1 MIDRPIHIDGCR
13 SSISLDRSE
22 DTLEDDTPGPC
33 TNAVRVGLAWF
44 RGFAGVQASM
54 NERGHRGRL
63 VGGIESGLRRSQN
76 PKMSIEQDGAAVVTI
91 NGEITVDA
99 RLIAPHL
106 GLTPEEMM
114 AELRCGFVYQMAE
127 KGTAA
132 DEGRIRL
139 TFRYRARECRIVVDA
154 SGAIVG

>member
-1 MIDRPIHIDGCR
+1 M
-13 SSISLDRSE
+13 SE
-22 DTLEDDTPGPC
+22 GIE
-33 TNAVRVGLAWF
+33 VRWSG
-44 RGFAGVQASM
+44 
-54 NERGHRGRL
+54 ET
-63 VGGIESGLRRSQN
+63 ESGLMRSPN
-76 PKMSIEQDGAAVVTI
+76 RKMSIQHDLAAVVSI

-114 AELRCGFVYQMAE
+114 TELRCGFVYQVAE

-139 TFRYRARECRIVVDA
+139 TFAIALESAVSSSMPVARL
-154 SGAIVG
+154 

>member
-1 MIDRPIHIDGCR
+1 
-13 SSISLDRSE
+13 
-22 DTLEDDTPGPC
+22 
-33 TNAVRVGLAWF
+33 
-44 RGFAGVQASM
+44 M
-54 NERGHRGRL
+54 NERGHRGPL
-63 VGGIESGLRRSQN
+63 VGGDRERLEAEQN
-76 PKMSIEQDGAAVVTI
+76 PKMSIRHDLHDLRAVVSI
-91 NGEITVDA
+91 DGEITVDA

-114 AELRCGFVYQMAE
+114 AELRCGRVYQVAE

-154 SGAIVG
+154 SGAVVG

>member
-1 MIDRPIHIDGCR
+1 MREGIEVRW
-13 SSISLDRSE
+13 SE
-22 DTLEDDTPGPC
+22 ET
-33 TNAVRVGLAWF
+33 
-44 RGFAGVQASM
+44 
-54 NERGHRGRL
+54 
-63 VGGIESGLRRSQN
+63 ESGLRRSPN
-76 PKMSIEQDGAAVVTI
+76 RKMSIQQDRGAVVSI
-91 NGEITVDA
+91 DGEISVDT

-114 AELRCGFVYQMAE
+114 AELRCGRVYQVAE

-154 SGAIVG
+154 SGAVVG

>member
-1 MIDRPIHIDGCR
+1 
-13 SSISLDRSE
+13 
-22 DTLEDDTPGPC
+22 
-33 TNAVRVGLAWF
+33 
-44 RGFAGVQASM
+44 
-54 NERGHRGRL
+54 
-63 VGGIESGLRRSQN
+63 
-76 PKMSIEQDGAAVVTI
+76 MSIEQDGAAVVTI

-114 AELRCGFVYQMAE
+114 AELRCGFVYQVAE

-139 TFRYRARECRIVVDA
+139 IFRYRARECRIVVDA
-154 SGAIVG
+154 SGEVVG

>member
-1 MIDRPIHIDGCR
+1 MR
-13 SSISLDRSE
+13 E
-22 DTLEDDTPGPC
+22 
-33 TNAVRVGLAWF
+33 
-44 RGFAGVQASM
+44 
-54 NERGHRGRL
+54 
-63 VGGIESGLRRSQN
+63 GIEVRWSGEIGSGLRRRQN

-99 RLIAPHL
+99 RLIARHL

-114 AELRCGFVYQMAE
+114 AELRCGFVYQVAQ

>member
-1 MIDRPIHIDGCR
+1 MREGID
-13 SSISLDRSE
+13 
-22 DTLEDDTPGPC
+22 
-33 TNAVRVGLAWF
+33 VRWSG
-44 RGFAGVQASM
+44 
-54 NERGHRGRL
+54 E
-63 VGGIESGLRRSQN
+63 IESGLRRSPN
-76 PKMSIEQDGAAVVTI
+76 PKMSIRHDFHDLRAVVSI

-114 AELRCGFVYQMAE
+114 AELRCGFVYQVAE
-127 KGTAA
+127 KGTAQ

>member
-1 MIDRPIHIDGCR
+1 
-13 SSISLDRSE
+13 
-22 DTLEDDTPGPC
+22 
-33 TNAVRVGLAWF
+33 
-44 RGFAGVQASM
+44 
-54 NERGHRGRL
+54 
-63 VGGIESGLRRSQN
+63 
-76 PKMSIEQDGAAVVTI
+76 MSIEQDGAAVVSI

-114 AELRCGFVYQMAE
+114 AELRCGFVYQVAE

-132 DEGRIRL
+132 NEGRIRL

-154 SGAIVG
+154 SGAVVGWSASPGARRLQ

>member
-1 MIDRPIHIDGCR
+1 MGAALR
-13 SSISLDRSE
+13 SAL
-22 DTLEDDTPGPC
+22 TALKTPSKP
-33 TNAVRVGLAWF
+33 THRVRAPTPLGWDSHGFV
-44 RGFAGVQASM
+44 GFAGVRVST
-54 NERGHRGRL
+54 NERGHQGPL
-63 VGGIESGLRRSQN
+63 VGGNREGGLRRSQN
-76 PKMSIEQDGAAVVTI
+76 PKMSIQHDLAAVVSI

-99 RLIAPHL
+99 RLIAPDL

-114 AELRCGFVYQMAE
+114 AELRCGLVYQVAE

-154 SGAIVG
+154 SGAVVG

>member
-1 MIDRPIHIDGCR
+1 
-13 SSISLDRSE
+13 
-22 DTLEDDTPGPC
+22 
-33 TNAVRVGLAWF
+33 
-44 RGFAGVQASM
+44 M
-54 NERGHRGRL
+54 NERGHRGPL
-63 VGGIESGLRRSQN
+63 VGGDRERLEAEQN
-76 PKMSIEQDGAAVVTI
+76 PKMSIEQDGAAVVSI

-114 AELRCGFVYQMAE
+114 AELRCGFVYQVAE

-154 SGAIVG
+154 SGAVVG

>member
-1 MIDRPIHIDGCR
+1 
-13 SSISLDRSE
+13 
-22 DTLEDDTPGPC
+22 
-33 TNAVRVGLAWF
+33 
-44 RGFAGVQASM
+44 
-54 NERGHRGRL
+54 
-63 VGGIESGLRRSQN
+63 
-76 PKMSIEQDGAAVVTI
+76 MSIEQDGAAVVTI

-114 AELRCGFVYQMAE
+114 AELRCGFVYQVAQ

-132 DEGRIRL
+132 DEGPIRL

>member
-1 MIDRPIHIDGCR
+1 
-13 SSISLDRSE
+13 
-22 DTLEDDTPGPC
+22 
-33 TNAVRVGLAWF
+33 
-44 RGFAGVQASM
+44 M
-54 NERGHRGRL
+54 NERGHRGPL
-63 VGGIESGLRRSQN
+63 VGEIESGLRRSQN
-76 PKMSIEQDGAAVVTI
+76 PKMSIEQDGAAVVSI
-91 NGEITVDA
+91 NGEITVEA

-114 AELRCGFVYQMAE
+114 AELRCGLVYQMAE

>member
-13 SSISLDRSE
+13 SSISFDRSE
-22 DTLEDDTPGPC
+22 YTLEADTPGPAP
-33 TNAVRVGLAWF
+33 TPLGWDSDGFV
-44 RGFAGVQASM
+44 GFAGVRVSM
-54 NERGHRGRL
+54 NERGHEVRWSGE
-63 VGGIESGLRRSQN
+63 IASGLRRSQS
-76 PKMSIEQDGAAVVTI
+76 PKMSIQHDLAAVVSI

-114 AELRCGFVYQMAE
+114 AELRCGLVYQVAE

-154 SGAIVG
+154 SSAVVG

>member
-1 MIDRPIHIDGCR
+1 LMGAALL
-13 SSISLDRSE
+13 SAL
-22 DTLEDDTPGPC
+22 TALKTPSK
-33 TNAVRVGLAWF
+33 TTHRVRAPTPLGWNSHGFV
-44 RGFAGVQASM
+44 GFAGMREGIEVRWSG
-54 NERGHRGRL
+54 E
-63 VGGIESGLRRSQN
+63 IESGLRRSQN
-76 PKMSIEQDGAAVVTI
+76 PKMSIEQDGAAVVSI

-114 AELRCGFVYQMAE
+114 AELRCGLVYQVAE

-154 SGAIVG
+154 SGAVVG

>member
-1 MIDRPIHIDGCR
+1 MREGI
-13 SSISLDRSE
+13 E
-22 DTLEDDTPGPC
+22 
-33 TNAVRVGLAWF
+33 VRWSG
-44 RGFAGVQASM
+44 
-54 NERGHRGRL
+54 E
-63 VGGIESGLRRSQN
+63 IESGLGRSPN
-76 PKMSIEQDGAAVVTI
+76 RKMSIEQDRAAVVSI
-91 NGEITVDA
+91 DGEITVDA

-114 AELRCGFVYQMAE
+114 AELRCGRVYQVAE

-154 SGAIVG
+154 SGAVVG

>member
-1 MIDRPIHIDGCR
+1 MREGIEVRW
-13 SSISLDRSE
+13 SE
-22 DTLEDDTPGPC
+22 E
-33 TNAVRVGLAWF
+33 
-44 RGFAGVQASM
+44 
-54 NERGHRGRL
+54 
-63 VGGIESGLRRSQN
+63 IESGLGRSQN
-76 PKMSIEQDGAAVVTI
+76 PKMSIQHDLAAVVSI
-91 NGEITVDA
+91 NGEILSM

-114 AELRCGFVYQMAE
+114 AELRCGLVYQVAE

>member
-1 MIDRPIHIDGCR
+1 MREGIEVRW
-13 SSISLDRSE
+13 SE
-22 DTLEDDTPGPC
+22 E
-33 TNAVRVGLAWF
+33 
-44 RGFAGVQASM
+44 
-54 NERGHRGRL
+54 
-63 VGGIESGLRRSQN
+63 IESGLRRSQN
-76 PKMSIEQDGAAVVTI
+76 PKMSIQHDLAAVVSI

-114 AELRCGFVYQMAE
+114 AESRCGLVYQVAE